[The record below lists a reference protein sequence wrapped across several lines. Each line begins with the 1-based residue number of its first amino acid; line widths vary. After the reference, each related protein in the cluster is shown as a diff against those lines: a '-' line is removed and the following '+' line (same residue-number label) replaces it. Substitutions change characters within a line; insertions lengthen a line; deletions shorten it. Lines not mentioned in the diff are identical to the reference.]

1 MNKTASLAKF
11 LVFAINLMKSRRLE
25 RGRVRSGTEN
35 NNANWVRNM
44 KLDEPRRRAASA
56 EKGSCVATSTAVT
69 SEYKPL
75 RR

>member
-35 NNANWVRNM
+35 NTRI
-44 KLDEPRRRAASA
+44 
-56 EKGSCVATSTAVT
+56 G
-69 SEYKPL
+69 
-75 RR
+75 